1 MNPPRDIVHDDAPTK
16 TPTQPSMAGAF
27 DRLVDANL
35 ELVRSVK
42 ELTGEVRALI
52 RALSEGKNQ

>member
-16 TPTQPSMAGAF
+16 TPSHPSMAGAF
-27 DRLVDANL
+27 DRLAESNM
-35 ELVRSVK
+35 ELVASVK
-42 ELTGEVRALI
+42 ELTDEVRALI